1 MDTLKGEKHGSIG
14 LQEALWVVPFPGK
27 FASQTQQVLAIN
39 EVTPSSDLASH
50 QAGMQCMG
58 RGHCY
63 CHLAKSIQLSFTKQ
77 TTSLTS
83 DRKGSKPAE
92 KRAQLFYWVRT
103 SLQYNTSH
111 KRVESNIDIIYIL
124 SRFLNENK
132 GKIILPMSKLNGTL
146 TQIRWET
153 AAAGNTCAACCR
165 LQNRHLGSIW
175 LIMIYFSCNHLF
187 MPLWFIFRGT
197 GLRAKGLGAGVGK
210 HHQSHGI
217 LGRTHGHSCP
227 SPTWEWTPVLL
238 PPPHQPIPED
248 VGCSSHTQEKT
259 LLSSHSLCCAGD
271 MDQAHVQGHPCICCL
286 AYILTKKTPIHEDW
300 SPHLLPKT
308 IHESLLKCSWST
320 VATCCYIYA
329 QKKQNPGK
337 IQAKQLLRH
346 WEVASC
352 TWKLLHF
359 SHRGSTVFRRALS
372 RCISAA
378 IANSEMEER

>member
-27 FASQTQQVLAIN
+27 FASRTQQVLAIN

-50 QAGMQCMG
+50 RAGMQCMD

-103 SLQYNTSH
+103 SLQYNNSH

-248 VGCSSHTQEKT
+248 VGCSSHTGKNPAFFPQPV
-259 LLSSHSLCCAGD
+259 LCWRHGPGPRARTS
-271 MDQAHVQGHPCICCL
+271 MHMLFSIHFDQ
-286 AYILTKKTPIHEDW
+286 KKTHPWGLIPTPISKNHPWE
-300 SPHLLPKT
+300 PAKV
-308 IHESLLKCSWST
+308 LLKYSS
-320 VATCCYIYA
+320 
-329 QKKQNPGK
+329 N
-337 IQAKQLLRH
+337 L
-346 WEVASC
+346 
-352 TWKLLHF
+352 LLHLR
-359 SHRGSTVFRRALS
+359 SEETKPRQ
-372 RCISAA
+372 
-378 IANSEMEER
+378 NSG